1 MQVTVYWGNLF
12 IFVCVLAVS
21 WIATR
26 LSTLE
31 ALGVSLTAFVAAN
44 VLENVCRFTG
54 FSLKAREIQIVPRTA
69 IRKTISKDAQDTTQD
84 THIDDRSN

>member
-54 FSLKAREIQIVPRTA
+54 FSLRAREIQIVPRTA
-69 IRKTISKDAQDTTQD
+69 IRKPEPTEESLDN
-84 THIDDRSN
+84 HIDEKSN